1 MSDKKQKGKPLQKP
15 EKTKRL
21 SKSLK
26 ENLLRRKEQIKSRV
40 QNTLEQ
46 GE

>member
-1 MSDKKQKGKPLQKP
+1 MSGKKQKGKPPQKP

-26 ENLLRRKEQIKSRV
+26 ENLLRRKEQVKNRA
-40 QNTLEQ
+40 QHPLE
-46 GE
+46 